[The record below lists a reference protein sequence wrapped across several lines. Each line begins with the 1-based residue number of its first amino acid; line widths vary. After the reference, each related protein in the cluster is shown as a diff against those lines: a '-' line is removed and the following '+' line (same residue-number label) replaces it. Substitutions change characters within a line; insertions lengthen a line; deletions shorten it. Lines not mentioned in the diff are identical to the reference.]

1 MESILI
7 SQISKYSVRFVII
20 GILKILDLKINHFF
34 AMDDY
39 SMIIQNL
46 GDTVILKIKEVDYRW
61 CVVNMSKK
69 DATSLLNN
77 SILDNKRV
85 S

>member
-7 SQISKYSVRFVII
+7 SQISQYSVRFVII

-46 GDTVILKIKEVDYRW
+46 GDTVILKIKEVD
-61 CVVNMSKK
+61 
-69 DATSLLNN
+69 
-77 SILDNKRV
+77 
-85 S
+85 

>member
-1 MESILI
+1 MESILV
-7 SQISKYSVRFVII
+7 SQISQYNVRFVII

-34 AMDDY
+34 AMDDF

-46 GDTVILKIKEVDYRW
+46 GDSVILKIKEVDYRC